1 MIYSLISKFVV
12 LGSKKLK
19 GGKPC
24 LYVKHVIHVRNAHK
38 ITSQINLFST
48 TDLRNQQIRQHHILI
63 YPFFQLSCTKYRQI
77 QKEKQMSNIFRS
89 DLELITE
96 IEKQIGEGILHLEVE
111 GDIAKVLRE
120 IELTKAGKRNLE
132 KLYELFEQI
141 SHNNYPNT
149 IFLNTNN
156 RIVYFNSMFKLV
168 NKNIIKY

>member
-111 GDIAKVLRE
+111 GDIAKVLKPFIDKSFIMAVNRVKVVAKNSPYPE
-120 IELTKAGKRNLE
+120 STSQKTQKPHPTHSIG
-132 KLYELFEQI
+132 FG
-141 SHNNYPNT
+141 NYS
-149 IFLNTNN
+149 FF
-156 RIVYFNSMFKLV
+156 RW
-168 NKNIIKY
+168 